1 MKSLEPEFSR
11 SVELKAL
18 WPSVTAPLG
27 PLTLS
32 ALAGELGSGQ
42 AAAVLSVA
50 IHCLRMQNIQGPLV
64 FLGGSQCFMMK
75 SYDSIS
81 SATSFI
87 SIAFIIAFI

>member
-32 ALAGELGSGQ
+32 ALAGGLGSGQ
-42 AAAVLSVA
+42 GAAVIGVA
-50 IHCLRMQNIQGPLV
+50 IHCLRMQNIQGAFCTSGWLSM
-64 FLGGSQCFMMK
+64 F
-75 SYDSIS
+75 YDEIL
-81 SATSFI
+81 
-87 SIAFIIAFI
+87 

>member
-32 ALAGELGSGQ
+32 ALAGGLGSGQ
-42 AAAVLSVA
+42 AAAVLGVA
-50 IHCLRMQNIQGPLV
+50 IPL
-64 FLGGSQCFMMK
+64 LAHAKHSGGLLYFWVALNVS
-75 SYDSIS
+75 
-81 SATSFI
+81 
-87 SIAFIIAFI
+87 